1 MSLAVVNTR
10 AKLGINAPLVSVEVH
25 LSNGLPSFHMVGLPE
40 TAVKESKDRVRSAI
54 LNSHF
59 DFPARRITVNLA
71 PAELPKEGSRFDL
84 AIAIAILAASG
95 QVPRD
100 QLDQYEF
107 IGELALSGD
116 TRGVDAVL
124 PAALGCLHQGKQLI
138 ISRHNAEE
146 ASLVDGLGILPCAH
160 LLDISGHLL
169 QQTQL
174 QFWDS
179 STNQLNK
186 TDASTADSSN
196 NSENQT
202 QLNQVIGQHHA
213 KRALEISASG
223 GHNLLFYGPPG
234 TGKTML
240 ASRLPG
246 ILPPLNNQQALEV
259 ASIYSVA
266 GKGLRQPIWARP
278 FRAPHHTASSAALVG
293 GGSSPRPGEISLA
306 HQGVLFL
313 DELPEFSRSVLE
325 VLREPMESG
334 EINIS
339 RVAAQVCYPAD
350 FQLIAAMNPCPCG
363 YLGSP
368 RCRCTPDQIN
378 RYRGKISGPLLDRID
393 LQVQVTPIE
402 NNQLL
407 NQQQAS
413 HKGQSKGECKGES
426 NGESDQQIQQRI
438 CAARER
444 QLKRQGKINSQLSS
458 EELKTI
464 CPLSSEQRHL
474 MDNAI
479 TRFGLSTRGFYRV
492 LRVARSIADLTG
504 RDQVTSEDYQE
515 ALSYRIASEH
525 QSTG

>member
-10 AKLGINAPLVSVEVH
+10 AKLGINAPRVSVEVH

-84 AIAIAILAASG
+84 AIAVAILAASG
-95 QVPRD
+95 QVPLD

-146 ASLVDGLGILPCAH
+146 ASLVDGLEIFPCTH
-160 LLDISGHLL
+160 LLDVSAHLL

-174 QFWDS
+174 QLWDS
-179 STNQLNK
+179 SKTPQIDPQDSLNNRASDNQ
-186 TDASTADSSN
+186 S
-196 NSENQT
+196 

-213 KRALEISASG
+213 KRALEISATG

-325 VLREPMESG
+325 VLREPMESA

-339 RVAAQVCYPAD
+339 RVAAQVCYPAN

-368 RCRCTPDQIN
+368 RCRCTPDQIT
-378 RYRGKISGPLLDRID
+378 RYRGKISDPLLDRID

-407 NQQQAS
+407 NQQQAN
-413 HKGQSKGECKGES
+413 HREQPK
-426 NGESDQQIQQRI
+426 GESDQQIQQRI
-438 CAARER
+438 CIAREQ
-444 QLKRQGKINSQLSS
+444 QLTRQGKTNSQLSS

-474 MDNAI
+474 MDHAI

-492 LRVARSIADLTG
+492 LRVARSIADLAG
-504 RDQVTSEDYQE
+504 REQVISEDYQE
-515 ALSYRIASEH
+515 ALSYRIASE
-525 QSTG
+525 QQALS

>member
-84 AIAIAILAASG
+84 AIAVAILAASG

-146 ASLVDGLGILPCAH
+146 AALVDGLEILPCTH

-169 QQTQL
+169 KQTEL
-174 QFWDS
+174 SLWDS
-179 STNQLNK
+179 SQVKSIKSANQ
-186 TDASTADSSN
+186 N
-196 NSENQT
+196 NSRESDNQS

-339 RVAAQVCYPAD
+339 RVAAQVCYPAN

-402 NNQLL
+402 NHQLL
-407 NQQQAS
+407 NNQRVGNKDQA
-413 HKGQSKGECKGES
+413 K
-426 NGESDQQIQQRI
+426 GESDQQIQQRI
-438 CAARER
+438 CVARER
-444 QLKRQGKINSQLSS
+444 QLTRQGKTNSQLSS

-474 MDNAI
+474 MDHAI

-492 LRVARSIADLTG
+492 LRVARSIADLAG
-504 RDQVTSEDYQE
+504 REQVISEDYQE
-515 ALSYRIASEH
+515 ALSYRIASEQ
-525 QSTG
+525 QSTR

>member
-10 AKLGINAPLVSVEVH
+10 AKLGINAPRVSVEVH

-84 AIAIAILAASG
+84 AIAVAILAASG
-95 QVPRD
+95 QVPLD

-146 ASLVDGLGILPCAH
+146 ASLVDGLEIFPCTH
-160 LLDISGHLL
+160 LLDVSAHLL

-174 QFWDS
+174 QLWDS
-179 STNQLNK
+179 SKTPQIDPQDSLNNRASDNQ
-186 TDASTADSSN
+186 S
-196 NSENQT
+196 
-202 QLNQVIGQHHA
+202 QLNQVIGQHHG
-213 KRALEISASG
+213 KRALEISATG

-339 RVAAQVCYPAD
+339 RVAAQVCYPAN

-368 RCRCTPDQIN
+368 RCRCTPDQIT

-407 NQQQAS
+407 NQQQANY
-413 HKGQSKGECKGES
+413 KQQPK
-426 NGESDQQIQQRI
+426 GESDQQIQQRI
-438 CAARER
+438 CVARER
-444 QLKRQGKINSQLSS
+444 QLKRQGKTNSQLSS

-474 MDNAI
+474 MDHAI

-492 LRVARSIADLTG
+492 LRVARSIADLAG
-504 RDQVTSEDYQE
+504 REQVISEDYQE
-515 ALSYRIASEH
+515 ALSYRIASE
-525 QSTG
+525 QQALS

>member
-10 AKLGINAPLVSVEVH
+10 AKLGINAPLVSIEVH

-146 ASLVDGLGILPCAH
+146 ASLVDGLDILPCTH

-174 QFWDS
+174 QLWDS

-186 TDASTADSSN
+186 TDTSTADPSN
-196 NSENQT
+196 NSEDQT

-402 NNQLL
+402 NHQLL
-407 NQQQAS
+407 NQQQTS
-413 HKGQSKGECKGES
+413 HKGQSKDESKGES
-426 NGESDQQIQQRI
+426 KGESDQQIQQRI
-438 CAARER
+438 CASRER
-444 QLKRQGKINSQLSS
+444 QLKRQGKTNSQLSS

-492 LRVARSIADLTG
+492 LRVARSIADLAG

>member
-84 AIAIAILAASG
+84 AIAVAILAASG
-95 QVPRD
+95 QVPLD

-124 PAALGCLHQGKQLI
+124 PAALGCLHQGKRLI

-146 ASLVDGLGILPCAH
+146 ASLVEGLEILPCTH
-160 LLDISGHLL
+160 LLDISRHLL

-174 QFWDS
+174 QLWDCS
-179 STNQLNK
+179 KSAAIASQDQFSDRASDNQ
-186 TDASTADSSN
+186 S
-196 NSENQT
+196 

-339 RVAAQVCYPAD
+339 RVAAQICYPAN

-426 NGESDQQIQQRI
+426 KGESDQQIQQRI

-444 QLKRQGKINSQLSS
+444 QLKRQGKTNSQLSS
-458 EELKTI
+458 EELKSI

-474 MDNAI
+474 MDHAI

-492 LRVARSIADLTG
+492 LRVARSIADLAG
-504 RDQVTSEDYQE
+504 RHQITSEDYQE

>member
-1 MSLAVVNTR
+1 M
-10 AKLGINAPLVSVEVH
+10 
-25 LSNGLPSFHMVGLPE
+25 PSE
-40 TAVKESKDRVRSAI
+40 
-54 LNSHF
+54 
-59 DFPARRITVNLA
+59 
-71 PAELPKEGSRFDL
+71 
-84 AIAIAILAASG
+84 
-95 QVPRD
+95 

-107 IGELALSGD
+107 IGELALSGE
-116 TRGVDAVL
+116 TRRVDAVL
-124 PAALGCLHQGKQLI
+124 PAALGCLNRGKQLV
-138 ISRHNAEE
+138 ISRDNARE
-146 ASLVDGLGILPCAH
+146 AALVDNLDILPSAH
-160 LLDISGHLL
+160 LLDISAHLHQLQLL
-169 QQTQL
+169 QPWTDKPQSTEPS
-174 QFWDS
+174 DNPS
-179 STNQLNK
+179 S
-186 TDASTADSSN
+186 D
-196 NSENQT
+196 

-213 KRALEISASG
+213 KRALEIAASG

-259 ASIYSVA
+259 AAIYSVA

-293 GGSSPRPGEISLA
+293 GGSSPKPGEISLA

-313 DELPEFSRSVLE
+313 DELPEFSRGVLE

-339 RVAAQVCYPAD
+339 RVAAQVCYPAN

-378 RYRGKISGPLLDRID
+378 RYRSKISGPLLDRID

-407 NQQQAS
+407 NNQQIGNNDQP
-413 HKGQSKGECKGES
+413 K
-426 NGESDQQIQQRI
+426 GESDQQIQQRI
-438 CAARER
+438 CVARER
-444 QLKRQGKINSQLSS
+444 QLNRQGKTNSQLNS

-464 CPLSSEQRHL
+464 CPLRTEQRHL
-474 MDNAI
+474 MDHAI

-492 LRVARSIADLTG
+492 LRVARSIADLAG
-504 RDQVTSEDYQE
+504 REQVINEDYQE
-515 ALSYRIASEH
+515 ALSYRIASE
-525 QSTG
+525 QQMTN

>member
-10 AKLGINAPLVSVEVH
+10 AKLGINAPRVSVEVH

-84 AIAIAILAASG
+84 AIAVAILAASG
-95 QVPRD
+95 QVPLD

-146 ASLVDGLGILPCAH
+146 ASLVDGLEIFPCTH
-160 LLDISGHLL
+160 LLDVSAHLL

-174 QFWDS
+174 QLWDS
-179 STNQLNK
+179 SKTPQIDPQDSLNNRASDNQ
-186 TDASTADSSN
+186 S
-196 NSENQT
+196 

-213 KRALEISASG
+213 KRALEISATG

-339 RVAAQVCYPAD
+339 RVAAQVCYPAN

-368 RCRCTPDQIN
+368 RCRCTPDQIT

-407 NQQQAS
+407 NQQQAN
-413 HKGQSKGECKGES
+413 HREQPK
-426 NGESDQQIQQRI
+426 GESDQQIQQRI
-438 CAARER
+438 CIAREQ
-444 QLKRQGKINSQLSS
+444 QLTRQGKTNSQLSS

-474 MDNAI
+474 MDHAI

-492 LRVARSIADLTG
+492 LRVARSIADLAG
-504 RDQVTSEDYQE
+504 RERVISEDYQE
-515 ALSYRIASEH
+515 ALSYRIASE
-525 QSTG
+525 

>member
-54 LNSHF
+54 LNSHL

-84 AIAIAILAASG
+84 AIAVAILAASG

-100 QLDQYEF
+100 HLDQYEF

-146 ASLVDGLGILPCAH
+146 AALVDGLEILPCTH

-169 QQTQL
+169 KQTEL
-174 QFWDS
+174 SLWDS
-179 STNQLNK
+179 AQLKSIKSANQ
-186 TDASTADSSN
+186 N
-196 NSENQT
+196 NSRESDNQS

-339 RVAAQVCYPAD
+339 RVAAQVCYPAN

-363 YLGSP
+363 YLGSQ

-407 NQQQAS
+407 NQQQVN
-413 HKGQSKGECKGES
+413 HKDQPKGES
-426 NGESDQQIQQRI
+426 DRQIQQRI
-438 CAARER
+438 CVARER
-444 QLKRQGKINSQLSS
+444 QLKRQGKTNSQLSS

-464 CPLSSEQRHL
+464 CPLSSEQRHM
-474 MDNAI
+474 MDHAI

-492 LRVARSIADLTG
+492 LRVARSIADLAG
-504 RDQVTSEDYQE
+504 REQVISEDYQE
-515 ALSYRIASEH
+515 ALSYRIASEQ
-525 QSTG
+525 QSTR

>member
-10 AKLGINAPLVSVEVH
+10 AKLGINAPRVSVEVH

-84 AIAIAILAASG
+84 AIAVAILAASG
-95 QVPRD
+95 QVPLD

-146 ASLVDGLGILPCAH
+146 ASLVDGLEIFPCTH
-160 LLDISGHLL
+160 LLDVSAHLL

-174 QFWDS
+174 QLWDS
-179 STNQLNK
+179 SKTPQIDPQDSLNNRASDNQ
-186 TDASTADSSN
+186 S
-196 NSENQT
+196 

-213 KRALEISASG
+213 KRALEISATG

-339 RVAAQVCYPAD
+339 RVAAQVCYPAN

-368 RCRCTPDQIN
+368 RCRCTPDQIT

-407 NQQQAS
+407 NQQQAN
-413 HKGQSKGECKGES
+413 HREQPK
-426 NGESDQQIQQRI
+426 GESDQQIQQRI
-438 CAARER
+438 CIAREQ
-444 QLKRQGKINSQLSS
+444 QLTRQGKTNSQLSS

-474 MDNAI
+474 MDHAI

-492 LRVARSIADLTG
+492 LRVARSIADLAG
-504 RDQVTSEDYQE
+504 REQVISEDYQE
-515 ALSYRIASEH
+515 ALSYRIASE
-525 QSTG
+525 QQALS

>member
-84 AIAIAILAASG
+84 AIAVAILAASG

-146 ASLVDGLGILPCAH
+146 AALVDGLEILPCTH

-169 QQTQL
+169 KQTEL
-174 QFWDS
+174 SLWDS
-179 STNQLNK
+179 SQVKSIKSANQ
-186 TDASTADSSN
+186 N
-196 NSENQT
+196 NSRESDNQS

-339 RVAAQVCYPAD
+339 RVAAQVCYPAN

-402 NNQLL
+402 NHQLL
-407 NQQQAS
+407 NNQQAGNREQP
-413 HKGQSKGECKGES
+413 K
-426 NGESDQQIQQRI
+426 GESDQQIQQRI
-438 CAARER
+438 CVARER
-444 QLKRQGKINSQLSS
+444 QLTRQGKTNSQLSS

-474 MDNAI
+474 MDHAI

-492 LRVARSIADLTG
+492 LRVARSIADLAG
-504 RDQVTSEDYQE
+504 REQVISEDYQE
-515 ALSYRIASEH
+515 ALSYRIASEQ
-525 QSTG
+525 QSTR